1 MRAGYK
7 KMVATRVPHVLLLK
21 THICPAG
28 HVRVMDQYKCTKCG
42 YVYLPESGDYTQGI
56 GPNTPFE
63 KLPDTWVCPRCGTKK
78 KGFVII
84 E

>member
-1 MRAGYK
+1 
-7 KMVATRVPHVLLLK
+7 
-21 THICPAG
+21 
-28 HVRVMDQYKCTKCG
+28 MDQYKCTKCG

-78 KGFVII
+78 KGGFVII